1 MEKLEHQNEVTWSLA
16 LRWKSGASEE
26 QMHGGWATSGL
37 SCSRRAMMQ
46 GRKPEAKWWYQRAQE
61 AHGRRWSR
69 FSPLSPKDG
78 GTSDFNNLMV
88 VVSLGRRE
96 TLRPRA
102 VRSKRYLNKKNTEFW
117 TCAGGISRL
126 GVDVVHSECV
136 VCHGR
141 WLTEMITG
149 TEDLQVI
156 SSKSQDSRV
165 QNLFTNLTV
174 VQWLLGKELEV
185 LV

>member
-1 MEKLEHQNEVTWSLA
+1 MGDELQV
-16 LRWKSGASEE
+16 ASAA
-26 QMHGGWATSGL
+26 QGGQWCRDGS
-37 SCSRRAMMQ
+37 
-46 GRKPEAKWWYQRAQE
+46 RKPNDGIKGLRR
-61 AHGRRWSR
+61 HMGDRWSR

-126 GVDVVHSECV
+126 GVDVFHSECV

-156 SSKSQDSRV
+156 SSKSQVSRV
-165 QNLFTNLTV
+165 QNLFTNLTA